1 MVKVEMTIEEK
12 AIKFDKDRKMH
23 LEYTRNWVLNNKER
37 YTKNAK
43 AYMDRNRVTI
53 NEKAKLYQRE
63 KYKKVKAQRIADM
76 QKILYDQIQIAQVVT
91 II

>member
-1 MVKVEMTIEEK
+1 MEEK

-43 AYMDRNRVTI
+43 AYMDRNRATI
-53 NEKAKLYQRE
+53 NEKAKLHQRE
-63 KYKKVKAQRIADM
+63 KYKKVKARRIADK
-76 QKILYDQIQIAQVVT
+76 QKILDDQIQIAQVVT
-91 II
+91 IT

>member
-1 MVKVEMTIEEK
+1 MVKVELIMEEK

-37 YTKNAK
+37 YTKIAK
-43 AYMDRNRVTI
+43 AYMDRNRETI

-63 KYKKVKAQRIADM
+63 KYKKVKAQRVADM
-76 QKILYDQIQIAQVVT
+76 QKILYDQIQIA
-91 II
+91 